1 MQPNNSPVF
10 PGTADPTLLS
20 QASKAAEKLKD
31 KLSDMSEA
39 AVSKL
44 EGGRQSAAIGLDNAA
59 INLTGKAEA
68 VSAFAHSTAE
78 KLSSTA
84 GYLRDH
90 DMSAMMKDVQEVVKR
105 NPGPSLVVAAVAGF
119 LTARAFSRSE

>member
-1 MQPNNSPVF
+1 MQANNSPVF
-10 PGTADPTLLS
+10 PVTADPTLLS
-20 QASKAAEKLKD
+20 QASKAAEQLKD
-31 KLSDMSEA
+31 KVSDMSEA
-39 AVSKL
+39 VVSKL
-44 EGGRQSAAIGLDNAA
+44 DGGRQSAAIGLDNAA
-59 INLTGKAEA
+59 FNITDKAEA
-68 VSAFAHSTAE
+68 VSAFGHSTAE